1 MLFLTIV
8 GICLVGFFHLRMD
21 LAELLL
27 QTQMSEQVGVGE
39 RIAKPR
45 QDNGQ
50 DRIFRLLK
58 HVGWTE
64 VLVVEVRQV

>member
-1 MLFLTIV
+1 
-8 GICLVGFFHLRMD
+8 MD